1 MVSDEERQPVRAAQ
15 RACAFC
21 GREFPAP
28 ASWMRKYC
36 TMVCN
41 RKANAARREIKRRSG
56 GAHAG
61 PSRVDISADDPTPW
75 EDRESATID
84 ISVRDA
90 PAPWEGGEPRAID
103 IPIAD
108 PAPWDEEGAQNR

>member
-1 MVSDEERQPVRAAQ
+1 MSDEFEQPLLAGQ

-21 GREFPAP
+21 GRPFIPRVP
-28 ASWMRKYC
+28 TVRYC
-36 TMVCN
+36 TRLCN
-41 RKANAARREIKRRSG
+41 RKATAARREIKRRSG

-61 PSRVDISADDPTPW
+61 PSRVDISADDPVPW
-75 EDRESATID
+75 EDRGSATVD

-90 PAPWEGGEPRAID
+90 SAPGEGGEPRPTD